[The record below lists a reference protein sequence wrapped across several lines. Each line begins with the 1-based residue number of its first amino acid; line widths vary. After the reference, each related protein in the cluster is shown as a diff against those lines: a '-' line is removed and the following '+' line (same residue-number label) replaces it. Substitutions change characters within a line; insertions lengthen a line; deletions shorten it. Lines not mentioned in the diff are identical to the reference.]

1 MTVGNGPPAYKN
13 DVKKVSNDTH
23 CSGGGGEEVFGEV
36 AALAPLLRLR
46 RLGRLLPSLPLRL
59 FLRDLGGVTIVS
71 GSVDDHVIVC
81 VIYELSIKSASTV
94 EY

>member
-36 AALAPLLRLR
+36 AALAPLLGLR
-46 RLGRLLPSLPLRL
+46 RLGRLLPSLSLCL
-59 FLRDLGGVTIVS
+59 FLRDLGGEVTLVS
-71 GSVDDHVIVC
+71 GSHVIGFD
-81 VIYELSIKSASTV
+81 VIYE
-94 EY
+94 